1 MLKTF
6 YKKKQPVKIFFDE
19 KLATR
24 SVAYGNA
31 VAEELIAWRVDFEE
45 KWASRNFLLC
55 KQGDMGGNRVCGGDL
70 TSGLKKCNAQVKRVN
85 SVLCPLW
92 IEDFFFGSAC
102 GRTGIRKWRKGG

>member
-31 VAEELIAWRVDFEE
+31 VAEELIA
-45 KWASRNFLLC
+45 
-55 KQGDMGGNRVCGGDL
+55 
-70 TSGLKKCNAQVKRVN
+70 
-85 SVLCPLW
+85 
-92 IEDFFFGSAC
+92 
-102 GRTGIRKWRKGG
+102 